1 MSSLV
6 TPYMYSTYGISEF
19 ELYPMIFAVGTLYFS
34 YAASAVPSFAGL
46 GGIYTAKLL
55 TLVAVVFDFLYKL
68 YILVVKG
75 NLSIFWTV
83 ATLCVKRIMF
93 EILIN
98 LLYIFTQAVPGIN
111 WILNLIPLVASTYN
125 LFSS

>member
-19 ELYPMIFAVGTLYFS
+19 EIYPMIFAVGTLYFS

-68 YILVVKG
+68 FILVFGG

-111 WILNLIPLVASTYN
+111 WILNLIPLVASAYN
-125 LFSS
+125 LFMS